1 MMRFNDVEIIVCN
14 TKNTVSGCTYPLSEM
29 QFVVNEINKKGD
41 PILGENA
48 VGANALSLNL
58 DLVTHKVINL
68 RFDGCRLL
76 GDVEIIDTPKG
87 KILQEW
93 ITETNKLVIN
103 THIKCVPR
111 GFGIIDENLNISC
124 YSLTAIDIEFLVTPL
139 PSVDKIN
146 LDLQ

>member
-1 MMRFNDVEIIVCN
+1 MMRFNNVEIIVCD
-14 TKNTVSGCTYPLSEM
+14 TKDTVSGCTYPLSEM
-29 QFVVNEINKKGD
+29 QFVVNEINTTGKQ
-41 PILGENA
+41 ILGENA

-111 GFGIIDENLNISC
+111 GFGVIDENLIISN